1 VSERVELETPATPRA
16 DLAEFF
22 LRDVP
27 RRRLGTMGAAALLVV
42 CVVCVVCVAAPAK
55 AGEKTSSLSWVEL
68 PGAEA
73 CGGAAAIARAVEQH
87 LGRSALVSPAK
98 ADFSI
103 EGHAERLGARLHAVL
118 VLRDATGAQLGVR
131 ELESD
136 DPGCGE
142 LRGNVALAVALMID
156 PDAMLRAPSERA
168 PAPPPPPVV
177 VERVE
182 VPVVVAPPTPW
193 QVAPMASAA
202 IGYGFMPS
210 VAWGALVS
218 ATLFPPSFW
227 PVELYGGVWAPQSV
241 SSRPGAST
249 RFTSAFGGIGL
260 CPVHVRGESLTF
272 QLCAATQVG
281 FIDSEPLGFA
291 SAKGGSLPTVHLV
304 AEAQMSLALASGVAV
319 RVGASLAAALLRG
332 DFVFDD
338 SAGSQSLFEAPVL
351 AATAELGVAVTL
363 P

>member
-1 VSERVELETPATPRA
+1 MSERVELETPATPHA

-22 LRDVP
+22 PQDVP
-27 RRRLGTMGAAALLVV
+27 RRRLGAMGAAALLIL
-42 CVVCVVCVAAPAK
+42 CVAAPAR

-68 PGAEA
+68 PGAEG
-73 CGGAAAIARAVEQH
+73 CGGAAAIAKAVEQL

-103 EGHAERLGARLHAVL
+103 EGRAERLGTRLHAVL
-118 VLRDATGAQLGVR
+118 VLRDGTGAQLGVR

-136 DPGCGE
+136 DPDCGE
-142 LRGNVALAVALMID
+142 LRGNVVLAVALMID
-156 PDAMLRAPSERA
+156 PDAMLHASSERS
-168 PAPPPPPVV
+168 PSPPPSAVV

-182 VPVVVAPPTPW
+182 VPVVVAPPTSW

-210 VAWGALVS
+210 MAWGARV
-218 ATLFPPSFW
+218 ATTLFPPNFW
-227 PVELYGGVWAPQSV
+227 PVEFYGGVWAPQSV

-249 RFTSAFGGIGL
+249 RFTSAFGGLGL
-260 CPVHVRGESLTF
+260 CPVHVRGESLAF

-281 FIDSEPLGFA
+281 LVDSEPQGFA
-291 SAKGGSLPTVHLV
+291 SAKGGALPTVHIV
-304 AEAQMSLALASGVAV
+304 AEAQVSLALAGGIAV
-319 RVGASLAAALLRG
+319 RAGASLAAALLRSE
-332 DFVFDD
+332 FVFDD
-338 SAGSQSLFEAPVL
+338 SVGSQSLFEAPVL
-351 AATAELGVAVTL
+351 AATADLGVAVTL